1 MKRIIVF
8 MLVLAISALNACKES
23 DPPLPDN
30 VVQFESAEQGLD
42 AATKEATIKL
52 KLSRAVDAATPITV
66 QITPTGIAY
75 GTQFTTTPAANGN
88 VLALTVPAGSSETSF
103 KLTKTD
109 NIFLSGT
116 ETVDLAI
123 ASATSPVLVGTTKSL
138 KVKFTSIVSTGTTL
152 TLDGGTGGSSAVN
165 SVFAD
170 LSNNTST
177 PIRRAAWDL
186 GFYSGTDFRVIL
198 NNMTGAAATA
208 LNKTDLAQVT
218 AADTVGLNLAFSG
231 TNPDPATMV
240 LLDDV
245 SGDLTKTVIAP
256 VSATDAENKVYI
268 INRGTSGGV
277 AAKGW
282 MKVRIL
288 RNGTT
293 GYTLQYA
300 GIKETTF
307 KTVSVPKDAAYNFK
321 FVSFDTGAVVDV
333 EPAKA
338 RWDFVWTGAMYKTNF
353 GTADV
358 PYYFADQIFI
368 NHLGGVTAAE
378 VMTSAVTYDAYAE
391 SNIAT
396 TTFKNDKVVI
406 GSNWRVASPTQ
417 TGVRTDRFYVIKD
430 ATGNVYKLKFISFA
444 TQDGGER
451 GKPKVE
457 FKLVKQAI

>member
-1 MKRIIVF
+1 MKRIIAF
-8 MLVLAISALNACKES
+8 MLALAVSTLNACKES

-30 VVQFESAEQGLD
+30 VVQFESAEQGMD

-52 KLSRAVDAATPITV
+52 KLSRAVEAATPVTV
-66 QITPTGIAY
+66 QVTPTGITY
-75 GTQFTTTPAANGN
+75 GTQFTTTPATNGTT
-88 VLALTVPAGSSETSF
+88 LTLTVPAGSSETSF
-103 KLTKTD
+103 KLTKAD
-109 NIFLSGT
+109 NIILSGS
-116 ETVDLAI
+116 ETVDFAI
-123 ASATSPVLVGTTKSL
+123 TSANSPVLVGTTKAL
-138 KVKFTSIVSTGTTL
+138 KVKFASIVSSGTTL
-152 TLDGGTGGSSAVN
+152 TLDGGTGGSSAINAVY
-165 SVFAD
+165 AD
-170 LSNNTST
+170 LSNNTAT
-177 PIRRAAWDL
+177 PVRRAAWDL
-186 GFYSGTDFRVIL
+186 GFYSGSDFRVIV
-198 NNMTGAAATA
+198 NNMTGAAATV
-208 LNKTDLAQVT
+208 LNKTDLTQVT

-231 TNPDPATMV
+231 TNPDPATTV

-245 SGDLTKTVIAP
+245 SGDLTKTAIAP
-256 VSATDAENKVYI
+256 VSATDAENKVYV

-277 AAKGW
+277 TAKGW

-307 KTVSVPKDAAYNFK
+307 KTVSITKDAAYNFQ
-321 FVSFDTGAVVDV
+321 FVSFDTGAAVNV

-338 RWDFVWTGAMYKTNF
+338 RWDFVWTGAMYKTTF
-353 GTADV
+353 GNADV
-358 PYYFADQIFI
+358 PYYFADQVFI

-378 VMTSAVTYDAYAE
+378 VMTSTVTYDAYGE

-406 GSNWRVASPTQ
+406 GSNWRVASPTS

-430 ATGNVYKLKFISFA
+430 PSGNVYKLKFLSFA

-451 GKPKVE
+451 GKPKFE
-457 FKLVKQAI
+457 YKLVKQGS